1 VNKIDDATLM
11 AYADGE
17 LDPETARSVD
27 ERVAAD
33 PVLSRRVGGLRQDAA
48 TLKAAFQHILY
59 EPPVADA
66 FVHLWDASKREPP
79 STLERREP
87 RGDILAW
94 AVAASLAALMVGG
107 FLGLQLAQSEQ
118 QSAFRQI
125 GAPTPGDHQAFNES
139 LSSSL
144 ETSVSGTATVWR
156 NPDTGHAGEV
166 MPVRTFKAKSG
177 RFCREFVATS
187 SVVGSERES
196 GGVAC
201 RQAGGTWKVR
211 VRYYPDI

>member
-27 ERVAAD
+27 QRLAEDSVLARRVA
-33 PVLSRRVGGLRQDAA
+33 GLRQDAA

-59 EPPVADA
+59 EPPAADA
-66 FVHLWDASKREPP
+66 FVHFSTTSKPEQP
-79 STLERREP
+79 STLKRLES
-87 RGDILAW
+87 RGPILAW

-107 FLGLQLAQSEQ
+107 ILGLQLAKSDQR
-118 QSAFRQI
+118 SAFQQM
-125 GAPTPGDHQAFNES
+125 GAPTPSDHQAFNES

-144 ETSVSGTATVWR
+144 ETSVSGTATVWN

-166 MPVRTFKAKSG
+166 IPVRTFKAKSG
-177 RFCREFVATS
+177 QFCREFVATS
-187 SVVGSERES
+187 SVFGSERES

-201 RQAGGTWKVR
+201 RRADGTWKIR
-211 VRYYPDI
+211 VQYYPDI